1 MSNELFANL
10 HDTSSLFQLFG
21 DQYLKREDIEL
32 IKEHSQK
39 LIFSKGE
46 VLIKQGSKSTHV
58 VFLFKGIIK
67 HTYQKENY
75 KNMIL
80 TITSAPSLIGG
91 ANMFNN
97 GKNIFSVI
105 AVEDC
110 EAFMIDI
117 NILKQLLMQNS
128 QLALQLFDVVSE
140 MSKDSILNFINL
152 AHKHV
157 NGKVA
162 DILLY
167 LSESV
172 YKSQKFTLSMTRRE
186 LSEFAGISEINFI
199 STLKKFEKDGI
210 LNAKCKEI
218 EIINKGQLELISKLG

>member
-1 MSNELFANL
+1 MINEILSKID
-10 HDTSSLFQLFG
+10 DTSILNQLFSNQFLSA
-21 DQYLKREDIEL
+21 DDIEL
-32 IKEHSQK
+32 ITAHSQK
-39 LIFSKGE
+39 LVFNKGE

-58 VFLFKGIIK
+58 VFLIKGIIK

-110 EAFMIDI
+110 EAFLIDI
-117 NILKQLLMQNS
+117 HILKQLLMQNS
-128 QLALQLFDVVSE
+128 RLSLQLFDIVSE
-140 MSKDSILNFINL
+140 MSKDSIINFINL

-172 YKSQKFTLSMTRRE
+172 YKNQKFTLSLTRKE

-210 LNAKCKEI
+210 VVADCKEI
-218 EIINKGQLELISKLG
+218 EIVKKEQLELISKLG

>member
-1 MSNELFANL
+1 MNNELFANL
-10 HDTSSLFQLFG
+10 HDTSSLYQLFG
-21 DQYLKREDIEL
+21 DQYLKGEDIEL

-39 LIFSKGE
+39 LIFNKGE

-140 MSKDSILNFINL
+140 MSKDSIINFINL

>member
-1 MSNELFANL
+1 MSNELFAYL

-21 DQYLKREDIEL
+21 DQYLKREDIDL

-39 LIFSKGE
+39 LIFNKGE

-218 EIINKGQLELISKLG
+218 EIINKSQLELISKLG

>member
-1 MSNELFANL
+1 MINEIFA
-10 HDTSSLFQLFG
+10 DTNGIASILKLFG
-21 DQYLKREDIEL
+21 DNHLQPEDIEL
-32 IKEHSQK
+32 IEENSQK
-39 LIFSKGE
+39 LVFKKGE
-46 VLIKQGSKSTHV
+46 ALIKQGSKSTHV
-58 VFLFKGIIK
+58 VFLVNGIIK

-97 GKNIFSVI
+97 GRNIFSVI

-110 EAFMIDI
+110 DAFMIDI
-117 NILKQLLMQNS
+117 DILKQLLMQNS
-128 QLALQLFDVVSE
+128 QLALKLFDIVSE
-140 MSKDSILNFINL
+140 MSKDSIINFINL

-172 YKSQKFTLSMTRRE
+172 YKSQRFTLALTRRE
-186 LSEFAGISEINFI
+186 LSEFAGISDINFI

-210 LNAKCKEI
+210 LVAKCKEI
-218 EIINKGQLELISKLG
+218 EILNKDQLELISKLG

>member
-1 MSNELFANL
+1 MINDLFANL
-10 HDTSSLFQLFG
+10 NNTSAIFKLFG
-21 DQYLKREDIEL
+21 DQYLKNEDIEL
-32 IKEHSQK
+32 IKGNSQK
-39 LIFSKGE
+39 LIFNKGE
-46 VLIKQGSKSTHV
+46 ALIKQGSKSTHV

-67 HTYQKENY
+67 HTYQQENY

-91 ANMFNN
+91 ANMFND

-105 AVEDC
+105 AVENC

-128 QLALQLFDVVSE
+128 QLALKLFDIVSE
-140 MSKDSILNFINL
+140 MSKDSIINFINL

-172 YKSQKFTLSMTRRE
+172 YKSQKFTLSLTRRE

-199 STLKKFEKDGI
+199 TTLKKFEKDGI
-210 LNAKCKEI
+210 VTANCKEI
-218 EIINKGQLELISKLG
+218 EIANKEQLELISKLG

>member
-21 DQYLKREDIEL
+21 DQYLKREDIDL

-39 LIFSKGE
+39 LIFNKGE

-140 MSKDSILNFINL
+140 MSKDSIINFINL

-218 EIINKGQLELISKLG
+218 EIINKSQLELISKLG

>member
-1 MSNELFANL
+1 MIDLFPNTNDL
-10 HDTSSLFQLFG
+10 TSILKLFS
-21 DQYLKREDIEL
+21 DQHLRVEDIEL
-32 IKEHSQK
+32 IKENSQK
-39 LIFSKGE
+39 LVFKKGE
-46 VLIKQGSKSTHV
+46 ALIKQGSKSTHV
-58 VFLFKGIIK
+58 VFLVKGIIK

-97 GKNIFSVI
+97 GRNIFSVI

-110 EAFMIDI
+110 DAFMIDI

-128 QLALQLFDVVSE
+128 QLALKLFDIVSE

-172 YKSQKFTLSMTRRE
+172 YKSQRFTLALTRRE
-186 LSEFAGISEINFI
+186 LSEFAGISDINFI

-210 LNAKCKEI
+210 VVAKCKEI
-218 EIINKGQLELISKLG
+218 EIINKDQLELISKLG

>member
-1 MSNELFANL
+1 MNNELFANL
-10 HDTSSLFQLFG
+10 HDTSSLYQLFG
-21 DQYLKREDIEL
+21 DQYLKGEDIEL

-39 LIFSKGE
+39 LIFNKGE

-140 MSKDSILNFINL
+140 MSKDSIINFINL

-218 EIINKGQLELISKLG
+218 EIINKAQLELISKLG

>member
-1 MSNELFANL
+1 MINKLLSAMDDSSILFKIFS
-10 HDTSSLFQLFG
+10 DP
-21 DQYLKREDIEL
+21 YLKAEDIEL
-32 IKEHSQK
+32 IKGNSQK
-39 LIFSKGE
+39 LIFNKGE

-58 VFLFKGIIK
+58 VFLIKGIIK

-97 GKNIFSVI
+97 GKNVFSVI

-110 EAFMIDI
+110 EAFLIDI
-117 NILKQLLMQNS
+117 IILKQLLTQNS
-128 QLALQLFDVVSE
+128 HLSLQLFEIVSE
-140 MSKDSILNFINL
+140 MSKDSIINFINL

-172 YKSQKFTLSMTRRE
+172 YKSQKFTLSLTRKE

-199 STLKKFEKDGI
+199 TTLKKFEKDGI
-210 LNAKCKEI
+210 VNTNCKII
-218 EIINKGQLELISKLG
+218 EIINKQQLELISKLG